1 MKIKKIKFDG
11 RIDKADVIGYI
22 GAQPVFC
29 IALAGLN
36 KALQPAGIVGKA
48 AVFMGAATAECI
60 AEQGIKKVVRKVE
73 EKRTGK
79 TIRDDSEDYVVVEF
93 A

>member
-1 MKIKKIKFDG
+1 MKIRFKG

-22 GAQPVFC
+22 GAQPVFF
-29 IALAGLN
+29 IAKAGLN
-36 KALQPAGIVGKA
+36 KAFQPVGMVGQA
-48 AVFMGAATAECI
+48 AVFLGAATAEVI
-60 AEQGIKKVVRKVE
+60 TEQGIKKVVRIVE

-79 TIRDDSEDYVVVEF
+79 KIKDDSEDYVVVEF

>member
-1 MKIKKIKFDG
+1 MKIKFEG

-22 GAQPVFC
+22 GAQPVFW
-29 IALAGLN
+29 IAKAGLS
-36 KALQPAGIVGKA
+36 KAIQPAGMVGKA
-48 AVFMGAATAECI
+48 VVCVGAATAEVI
-60 AEQGIKKVVRKVE
+60 AEQGIKKVARKIE

-79 TIRDDSEDYVVVEF
+79 VIKDDSEDYVVVEF

>member
-1 MKIKKIKFDG
+1 MKIKFEG

-22 GAQPVFC
+22 GAQPVFW
-29 IALAGLN
+29 IAKAGLK
-36 KALQPAGIVGKA
+36 KAIQPAGMVGKA
-48 AVFMGAATAECI
+48 VVWAGAATAEVI

-93 A
+93 V